1 MAPTHDVLLA
11 TVRDFADRSGALRV
25 VVVLDRGPDRLTPT
39 IEAEK
44 DGDLTIAQGDD
55 TYLVP
60 PNDLL
65 GVAPLHIHMVQ
76 AIPATALNVDT
87 TTDQIEAPIGVL
99 DALAQSV
106 RDLAVAMGGRS
117 VAQAEF
123 ATRSGVEIA
132 LTART
137 GEPLVVT
144 AGDAQFE
151 LPTNPI

>member
-1 MAPTHDVLLA
+1 MVPTHDVLLA

-25 VVVLDRGPDRLTPT
+25 VVVLDRGLDRLAPT
-39 IEAEK
+39 IEAER
-44 DGDLTIAQGDD
+44 DGDLTILQGEDA
-55 TYLVP
+55 YLVP
-60 PNDLL
+60 PSDLR
-65 GVAPLHIHMVQ
+65 GVKPLHIHMVQ

-106 RDLAVAMGGRS
+106 RDLAAAMGGRS

-123 ATRSGVEIA
+123 ATRSGIEIA
-132 LTART
+132 LTARE

-144 AGDAQFE
+144 AGSAQFE
-151 LPTNPI
+151 LP

>member
-11 TVRDFADRSGALRV
+11 TVRDFADRSGAVRV
-25 VVVLDRGPDRLTPT
+25 VVLLDRGPDRLAPT
-39 IEAEK
+39 IEAERN
-44 DGDLTIAQGDD
+44 GDLTITQGEDS
-55 TYLVP
+55 YLVP

-76 AIPATALNVDT
+76 AIPPTALNVDT
-87 TTDQIEAPIGVL
+87 VTERIEAPIGVL

-123 ATRSGVEIA
+123 ETRSGIEIA
-132 LTART
+132 LTARD
-137 GEPLVVT
+137 GDPLVVT

-151 LPTNPI
+151 LPTSPD